1 MVRKG
6 KSIGHWTLAML
17 SLHAVIFFLPCT
29 NQYVYKS
36 INKCVTINRCINLY
50 VYTCIYY
57 YYYYIYAY
65 RNMESYRYIS
75 VYIFLARLRAKQEC
89 ECEIVDWMDTYGSS
103 PGMTLITAITAITA
117 TTHNMPIR
125 IPKMSPKVKP
135 SARRENGNKHKV
147 PSCHQNANTQP

>member
-1 MVRKG
+1 M
-6 KSIGHWTLAML
+6 
-17 SLHAVIFFLPCT
+17 
-29 NQYVYKS
+29 YKS
-36 INKCVTINRCINLY
+36 MSIH
-50 VYTCIYY
+50 VYIIIIIIYMHIGIWKAID
-57 YYYYIYAY
+57 IYL
-65 RNMESYRYIS
+65 YIS
-75 VYIFLARLRAKQEC
+75 FLQDLELNKC

-103 PGMTLITAITAITA
+103 PEMTLITAITAITA